1 MADGA
6 AGYPGGLGR
15 HEMAADVIPVLPP
28 AIRRISWGA
37 VFAGL
42 IVSVMVSLILATLGM
57 SIGLGAVNP
66 MEESNPFSGLGMGA
80 ALWWVVSSLIALF
93 CGGWV
98 AARMSGIP
106 KRFDGALHGVLAWGL
121 VTLLTFYFLGT
132 TIGRLVGGVS
142 SMVGQGMAAVGKG
155 VSGIAPQAAETVK
168 QELQRQGIELDQIKQ
183 EGEMMLRQAVQPLTQ
198 AGQSNQPG
206 LSGQPGQT
214 GQMGQV
220 GQPGQTPQAGASA
233 STDPSQA
240 AEQLKGIIQRMKDGT
255 ATQADKDAAANIIA
269 SRTGKSRQESMATVE
284 RWSGT
289 LQQSAQKMEKVKAEA
304 EVKAREWGQTAASGM
319 SKASLWTFIALLL
332 GGLVSALGGRLG
344 IPREAVIRQR
354 N

>member
-28 AIRRISWGA
+28 AIRRISRGA

-98 AARMSGIP
+98 AARMAGIP

-155 VSGIAPQAAETVK
+155 VSGMAPQAAETIQ
-168 QELQRQGIELDQIKQ
+168 QEMQRQGIELDRIKQ
-183 EGEMMLRQAVQPLTQ
+183 EGEQLLRQTVPLLTQ
-198 AGQSNQPG
+198 PGQTNQPG
-206 LSGQPGQT
+206 QSGQLGQPGQPGQT
-214 GQMGQV
+214 AQG
-220 GQPGQTPQAGASA
+220 GAAMA
-233 STDPSQA
+233 STDPSHS

-289 LQQSAQKMEKVKAEA
+289 LQQSAQKMDMVKAEA
-304 EVKAREWGQTAASGM
+304 EEKARAWGQTAASGM

-354 N
+354 P

>member
-6 AGYPGGLGR
+6 ASYPGGLGR
-15 HEMAADVIPVLPP
+15 HEMGADIIPVLPP

-42 IVSVMVSLILATLGM
+42 IVSVMVSLVLATLGM

-66 MEESNPFSGLGMGA
+66 MEEANPFAGLGMGA
-80 ALWWVVSSLIALF
+80 ALWWVISSLIALF

-98 AARMSGIP
+98 AARMAGIP

-132 TIGRLVGGVS
+132 AIGRLVGGVS
-142 SMVGQGMAAVGKG
+142 SMVGQGMSAVGKG
-155 VSGIAPQAAETVK
+155 VSGMAPQAAETVK
-168 QELQRQGIELDQIKQ
+168 QELQRQGIEVDRIKQ
-183 EGEMMLRQAVQPLTQ
+183 EGEQMLRQAVQPLTQ
-198 AGQSNQPG
+198 PG
-206 LSGQPGQT
+206 PQGQPGQPAQAGRT
-214 GQMGQV
+214 GQAAQG
-220 GQPGQTPQAGASA
+220 GAA
-233 STDPSQA
+233 MAATDPSQA
-240 AEQLKGIIQRMKDGT
+240 AGQLKDIIQRMKDGA

-269 SRTGKSRQESMATVE
+269 SRTGKSPQESRATVDK
-284 RWSGT
+284 WSVT

-304 EVKAREWGQTAASGM
+304 EAKAREWGQAAASGM
-319 SKASLWTFIALLL
+319 SKASMWTFIALIL
-332 GGLVSALGGRLG
+332 GGLASALGGRLG
-344 IPREAVIRQR
+344 IPKEAVIRQR

>member
-6 AGYPGGLGR
+6 ASYPGGLGR
-15 HEMAADVIPVLPP
+15 HELAADIIPALPP
-28 AIRRISWGA
+28 SIRRISWGA

-42 IVSVMVSLILATLGM
+42 IVSVMVSLVLATLGM

-80 ALWWVVSSLIALF
+80 ALWWVISSLIALF

-98 AARMSGIP
+98 AARMAGIP

-132 TIGRLVGGVS
+132 TIGKLVGGVS

-155 VSGIAPQAAETVK
+155 VSGMAPQAAETVK

-183 EGEMMLRQAVQPLTQ
+183 EGEQMLRQTVQPLTQ
-198 AGQSNQPG
+198 
-206 LSGQPGQT
+206 SGQPGQPS
-214 GQMGQV
+214 
-220 GQPGQTPQAGASA
+220 QPGQTPPGGAAAAAG
-233 STDPSQA
+233 DPSQTA
-240 AEQLKGIIQRMKDGT
+240 GQLKDIIQRMKDGT
-255 ATQADKDAAANIIA
+255 ASQADKDAAATIIA
-269 SRTGKSRQESMATVE
+269 SRTGKSREEARATVD

-304 EVKAREWGQTAASGM
+304 EAKARQWGQTAAAGM
-319 SKASLWTFIALLL
+319 SKASLWTFIALIL
-332 GGLVSALGGRLG
+332 GGLASAFGGRLG
-344 IPREAVIRQR
+344 IPKEAVIRQR
-354 N
+354 S